1 MSLFFEAAVLVMLQA
16 LRFSSLQTSLRSSI
30 GDAAGPWQWLSGE
43 LARVS
48 GKCQKLNLPR
58 PAI

>member
-1 MSLFFEAAVLVMLQA
+1 MPQ
-16 LRFSSLQTSLRSSI
+16 
-30 GDAAGPWQWLSGE
+30 GPWQWLSGE

>member
-1 MSLFFEAAVLVMLQA
+1 MVMPQ
-16 LRFSSLQTSLRSSI
+16 
-30 GDAAGPWQWLSGE
+30 GPWQWLSGE

-58 PAI
+58 PYN